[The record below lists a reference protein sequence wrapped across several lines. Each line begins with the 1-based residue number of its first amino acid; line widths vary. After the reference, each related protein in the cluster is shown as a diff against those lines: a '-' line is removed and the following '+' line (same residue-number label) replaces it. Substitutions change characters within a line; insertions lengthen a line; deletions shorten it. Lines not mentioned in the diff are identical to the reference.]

1 MSYIKVKDH
10 EHLVR
15 DSYSKAILNTDRKAL
30 DEYYQRIEFI
40 KKQRAEQEE
49 TKMRIAKLE
58 ENMSEIKQLLSEIAQ
73 MRKV

>member
-30 DEYYQRIEFI
+30 EEYYQRLEFI
-40 KKQRAEQEE
+40 KKQKAEEEE

-73 MRKV
+73 MRKS

>member
-1 MSYIKVKDH
+1 MPYIKVKDH

-30 DEYYQRIEFI
+30 EEYYQRLEFI
-40 KKQRAEQEE
+40 KKQKAEEEE

-73 MRKV
+73 MRKS